1 MHKSSASA
9 FKSINHTT
17 VKKPPPEQV
26 TKYPLDI
33 FENKNIKF
41 EEDSTLD

>member
-9 FKSINHTT
+9 FKSVNQTT
-17 VKKPPPEQV
+17 IKKRPTEQV

-41 EEDSTLD
+41 EENSTVD